1 MHNYIWS
8 SKANARY
15 IPKRVESMIS
25 NKYLHTHVHNS
36 MVHNSQDMEITQM
49 SINGYTDK
57 TQYIHKRN
65 IVQS

>member
-8 SKANARY
+8 SKANARC
-15 IPKRVESMIS
+15 IPKRVESMNS

-57 TQYIHKRN
+57 QNTVYT
-65 IVQS
+65 